1 MRKAALVSV
10 LAFLAAS
17 FIGGVQPAM
26 AKLATPKPP
35 TDKEQFEALSK
46 KATSGDV
53 QAQYDLG
60 QVYLT
65 GKYDQKKSDKNAV
78 EWIGK
83 AADAGNAQAQLDLA
97 GFYRLGRGVN
107 PDFSQALTW
116 YQKAADQGR
125 SEASLFIC
133 TAYTQ
138 DTTLHA
144 DWPKAFPYC
153 KTAATEGA
161 ANAQYAVGVAYA
173 EGRGT
178 APNNALA
185 LQNLKKAA
193 DQGHGAALTEL
204 GQLYQ
209 IGDLVPQDYTEALI
223 LFKKAARRGDR
234 AAIALTAQAYEAGQ
248 GATVDLNRAARL
260 YRILARDDDN
270 KIGHDWLKTH
280 PDAPKEPD
288 VLSLAQIP
296 RDIIFYATETNDPRF
311 QTMDIHGYFDQLS
324 VSSYPGDAQNDN
336 ISGDAAAE
344 CRFTASGDFDD
355 CVLVTESPKDY
366 GFGTSLMRIMD
377 RLGSSGNKTDWAKR
391 YEGKSLRVSM
401 KWKPK

>member
-1 MRKAALVSV
+1 
-10 LAFLAAS
+10 
-17 FIGGVQPAM
+17 M
-26 AKLATPKPP
+26 AKLAAPKPP
-35 TDKEQFEALSK
+35 TDKEQFETLSK
-46 KATSGDV
+46 KATSGDA

-60 QVYLT
+60 QVYLS
-65 GKYDQKKSDKNAV
+65 GKLDQKKNEKSAV
-78 EWIGK
+78 DWIAK
-83 AADAGNAQAQLDLA
+83 AAEAGNAQAQLDLA

-107 PDFSQALTW
+107 PDFGQALNW

-133 TAYTQ
+133 SAYTQ
-138 DTTLHA
+138 DTTIPKTIQA
-144 DWPKAFPYC
+144 DWPKAFAYC
-153 KTAATEGA
+153 KTAAAGGA
-161 ANAQYAVGVAYA
+161 ANAQYALGVAYA

-178 APNNALA
+178 APDNALA

-204 GQLYQ
+204 GRVYQ
-209 IGDLVPQDYTEALI
+209 IGDLAPQDYTEALI
-223 LFKKAARRGDR
+223 LFKKAVRRGDR

-248 GATVDLNRAARL
+248 GTPVDLDRAARL
-260 YRILARDDDN
+260 YRILARSDDD
-270 KIGHDWLKTH
+270 KIGHDWLKAH
-280 PDAPKEPD
+280 ADAPKEPD
-288 VLSLAQIP
+288 VLSLEQIP

-366 GFGTSLMRIMD
+366 GFGASLMRIMD

-391 YEGKSLRVSM
+391 YDGKSLRVSM

>member
-17 FIGGVQPAM
+17 LIGNAQPAM
-26 AKLATPKPP
+26 ATLAAPKPP
-35 TDKEQFEALSK
+35 TAKEQFETLSN
-46 KATSGDV
+46 KANAGDI

-60 QVYLT
+60 QAYLI
-65 GKYDQKKSDKNAV
+65 GKYAQKKNEKSAL

-83 AADAGNAQAQLDLA
+83 AADAGNAQAQLDMA
-97 GFYRLGRGVN
+97 GFYRLGRGVK
-107 PDFSQALTW
+107 PDSGQALTW

-125 SEASLFIC
+125 TEASLFIC
-133 TAYTQ
+133 KAYTE
-138 DTTLHA
+138 DATIHA

-153 KTAATEGA
+153 KTAAAEGA
-161 ANAQYAVGVAYA
+161 ANAQYALGMAYA

-178 APNNALA
+178 APNNTLA

-193 DQGHGAALTEL
+193 DQGHAAALTEL

-209 IGDLVPQDYTEALI
+209 IGDLVPQNYTEALI

-234 AAIALTAQAYEAGQ
+234 EAIALTAQAYEAGQ
-248 GATVDLNRAARL
+248 GTSADLDRAARL
-260 YRILARDDDN
+260 YHILARNDDD
-270 KIGHDWLKTH
+270 KVGHAWLAAH
-280 PDAPKEPD
+280 PDAPKEPEI
-288 VLSLAQIP
+288 LSLAQIP
-296 RDIIFYATETNDPRF
+296 RDVIFYATETNDPRF
-311 QTMDIHGYFDQLS
+311 QTLDIHGYFDQLS

-336 ISGDAAAE
+336 ISGEAAAE
-344 CRFTASGDFDD
+344 CRFSPSGDLDD

-366 GFGTSLMRIMD
+366 GFGASLMRIMD

-391 YEGKSLRVSM
+391 FDGKSVRVSM

>member
-1 MRKAALVSV
+1 VRKAALVSV

-17 FIGGVQPAM
+17 LIGGAEPAM

-35 TDKEQFEALSK
+35 TDKEQFQALSK
-46 KATSGDV
+46 KAEGGNV

-65 GKYDQKKSDKNAV
+65 GKLDQKKNEKSAV
-78 EWIGK
+78 NWISK
-83 AADAGNAQAQLDLA
+83 AAEAGNAQAQFDLA

-107 PDFSQALTW
+107 PDFDQALNW

-125 SEASLFIC
+125 NEASLFIC

-138 DTTLHA
+138 DATLHA

-153 KTAATEGA
+153 KTAAADGA
-161 ANAQYAVGVAYA
+161 ANAQYALGVAYA

-178 APNNALA
+178 APDNTLA

-193 DQGHGAALTEL
+193 DQGQAAALTEL
-204 GQLYQ
+204 GRIYQ
-209 IGDLVPQDYTEALI
+209 IGDLASQDYTEALI

-234 AAIALTAQAYEAGQ
+234 AAIALTAQAYEMGQ
-248 GATVDLNRAARL
+248 GTGVDLDRAARL
-260 YRILARDDDN
+260 YRILARDEDD
-270 KIGHDWLKTH
+270 KIGHDWLKAH

-288 VLSLAQIP
+288 ALSLEQIP
-296 RDIIFYATETNDPRF
+296 RDVIFYATETNDPRF

-336 ISGDAAAE
+336 ISGEAAGE

-366 GFGTSLMRIMD
+366 GFGASLMRIMD

-391 YEGKSLRVSM
+391 YEGKSVRISL